1 MIQDATTQDELVEE
15 LSKTASLP
23 RLENALS
30 TETLQVA
37 VAEGDDKYANLSPA
51 DDVFAQEDAEEV
63 EEEED

>member
-1 MIQDATTQDELVEE
+1 MIQDATNQDELVEE

-37 VAEGDDKYANLSPA
+37 VDEGDDKFANLNPA
-51 DDVFAQEDAEEV
+51 DDIFAGQEK
-63 EEEED
+63 EED